1 MADTVQFRRDIASEW
16 VKYNPVLLAGEI
28 GIETDTH
35 RFKLGDGLTAWTDL
49 IYSSNRLQDDY
60 FAYIDKEDI
69 VAIEYSETGSI
80 SSTTLANGCKILY
93 TYQDELLRRMDYT
106 NIDGATVVAYKT
118 FNYDAL
124 DQLTSVTK
132 TKIEGV

>member
-1 MADTVQFRRDIASEW
+1 MADTVQFRRDVASEW

-35 RFKLGDGLTAWTDL
+35 RFKLGNGLTAWSDL

-69 VAIEYSETGSI
+69 VAIEYSKSGSI
-80 SSTTLANGCKILY
+80 SSTTLANGCKIFY
-93 TYQDELLRRMDYT
+93 IYQDQLLIRMDYT
-106 NIDGATVVAYKT
+106 NTDGATVVAYKT
-118 FNYDAL
+118 FNYDVL

-132 TKIEGV
+132 TII